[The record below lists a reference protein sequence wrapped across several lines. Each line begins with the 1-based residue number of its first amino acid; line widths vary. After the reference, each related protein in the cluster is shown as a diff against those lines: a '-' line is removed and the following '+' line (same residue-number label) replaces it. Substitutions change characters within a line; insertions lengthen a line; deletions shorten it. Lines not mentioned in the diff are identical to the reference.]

1 MFKKCLIFFSIFLLI
16 ILSSCSIAKTSKE
29 QNSNCSSETTTSFT
43 NFEATTKKAKEY
55 EQQLKF
61 LEECIAVDYF
71 IDNDTMV
78 GIYYNQNSDR
88 IFLAVITKTSI
99 LISNNELPATSNL
112 VHLNDSFA
120 LIDYGQQKNI
130 KIFNYSLKLLNEFH
144 LKNYYRNSIIKN
156 YYPGEISISQDA
168 HKLCFTV
175 STNKKDIIYLLDN
188 NTAYKIYEIDKTKST
203 ENDISGI
210 SRLLCIN
217 NENLYFE
224 GSTTK
229 NGTTTNDAILGYISL
244 NNFKLYKILKKN
256 NSSFYSNGIFIYS
269 QDYQISNK
277 DIGSGKISIINSYNN
292 NIIDITTTNKQES
305 LNCIVSFNGTY
316 CCTIEENENNTLI
329 NIYNT
334 QSNTLI
340 KKITTNLNI
349 TKCTIFI
356 DEKNK
361 FLYISDSTDLLKY
374 MEKYKF

>member
-29 QNSNCSSETTTSFT
+29 QNSNCSSETTSFT
-43 NFEATTKKAKEY
+43 DFETTTKKAKEY

-156 YYPGEISISQDA
+156 YYPGEITISQDD